1 MATVTS
7 FFADNLI
14 QFARTLRAAG
24 LRLGPSMVLDALAA
38 MQHIDLSR
46 RDQVRAGLRS
56 VLVHRSEDLDLF
68 EQAFALFFD
77 GTKPLSADSE
87 PLVKKSAANR
97 SGDPLL
103 RRVTEAL
110 FGSAS
115 RPPPQGPP
123 PDEIDCALT
132 WSADRALRHRDFA
145 DMTTEELREA
155 QRIIANLRFA
165 VTPRPT
171 RRTQPSSRGQR
182 FDFRRTLR
190 HSLRSHGESLLP
202 HYRQPRWLPPPL
214 CILCDVSGSM
224 ARYTEMLLRFAHTLL
239 TQRRR
244 VECFVFGTE
253 LHRITHSLRGRDID
267 LALRRC
273 SAQVH
278 DFGGGTRLA
287 TGIHDFNVKWSRR
300 VLTQGAWLLLISDGL
315 DRDDRYDLASEA
327 ARLHRSTKR
336 LVWCN
341 PLLGFDGFAPLAK
354 GIRTLLPHVDDFRPV
369 HNLDSLADLAAALA
383 DGRSPLH
390 RRAVS
395 ATVSAAKDVGP

>member
-171 RRTQPSSRGQR
+171 RRTQPSS
-182 FDFRRTLR
+182 L
-190 HSLRSHGESLLP
+190 SLIHISEP
-202 HYRQPRWLPPPL
+202 
-214 CILCDVSGSM
+214 
-224 ARYTEMLLRFAHTLL
+224 
-239 TQRRR
+239 
-244 VECFVFGTE
+244 
-253 LHRITHSLRGRDID
+253 
-267 LALRRC
+267 
-273 SAQVH
+273 
-278 DFGGGTRLA
+278 TRP
-287 TGIHDFNVKWSRR
+287 
-300 VLTQGAWLLLISDGL
+300 
-315 DRDDRYDLASEA
+315 Y
-327 ARLHRSTKR
+327 
-336 LVWCN
+336 
-341 PLLGFDGFAPLAK
+341 
-354 GIRTLLPHVDDFRPV
+354 
-369 HNLDSLADLAAALA
+369 
-383 DGRSPLH
+383 
-390 RRAVS
+390 
-395 ATVSAAKDVGP
+395 